1 MAKRGATIKDRFL
14 SLLKVKIKLS
24 HINFLMLVLVFGLL
38 ALSHTNTSDRLDT
51 LDNQAMIL
59 DLKSNA
65 LAGRY
70 LHLEAAVD
78 YIDDFLAKVFS
89 SI

>member
-1 MAKRGATIKDRFL
+1 
-14 SLLKVKIKLS
+14 
-24 HINFLMLVLVFGLL
+24 
-38 ALSHTNTSDRLDT
+38 
-51 LDNQAMIL
+51 MIL